1 MEQQQ
6 GIYRESSLEKISSPD
21 QLDQYLKV
29 TTPAVWILLAA
40 VILLLGAAFWWSS
53 QTSIASRV
61 SANGTVK
68 DGVLTVP
75 LETEEARNIVK
86 EGMKVSV
93 GELNDTINY
102 VQTAEDGT
110 MVAVAIVSL
119 PDGAYPVSISYKT
132 TQLMSLL
139 FN

>member
-6 GIYRESSLEKISSPD
+6 GIYRESSLEKIQSPD

-53 QTSIASRV
+53 QTAIASKV
-61 SANGTVK
+61 NATGEVK
-68 DGVLTVP
+68 QGVLSIP
-75 LETEEARNIVK
+75 LDTEEARKIVK
-86 EGMKVSV
+86 EGMEVVV
-93 GELNDTINY
+93 GELTDTIDY
-102 VQTAEDGT
+102 IQTTDDGGQ
-110 MVAVAIVSL
+110 VAVAIVTL
-119 PDGAYPVSISYKT
+119 PDGTYPVSISYKS

>member
-6 GIYRESSLEKISSPD
+6 GIYRESSLEKIQSPD

-53 QTSIASRV
+53 QTAIASKV
-61 SANGTVK
+61 NATGSVK
-68 DGVLTVP
+68 QGVLTIP
-75 LETEEARNIVK
+75 LETEEARKIVK
-86 EGMKVSV
+86 EGMEVDV
-93 GELNDTINY
+93 GELTDTIDY
-102 VQTAEDGT
+102 IQTKNDGAV
-110 MVAVAIVSL
+110 VAVAIVTL
-119 PDGAYPVSISYKT
+119 PDGNYPVSISYKS